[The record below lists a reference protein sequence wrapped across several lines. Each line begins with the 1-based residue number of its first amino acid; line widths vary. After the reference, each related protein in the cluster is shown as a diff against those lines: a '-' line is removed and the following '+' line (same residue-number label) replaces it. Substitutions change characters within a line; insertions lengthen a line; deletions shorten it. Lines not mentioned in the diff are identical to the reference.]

1 MLKLDSDSIYVFS
14 ACYWVISKLR
24 WSSITL
30 SKENSL
36 WQEAAISHFLEHWTF
51 LHFIFLTS
59 NFLKMGHFK
68 IFLCL
73 LYSHQRFVYN
83 RWTLVEPL
91 CNLFMYYIDSVN
103 SRVQVIEKDLE
114 VKWHDNVLEM
124 FQFDN
129 QR

>member
-1 MLKLDSDSIYVFS
+1 MVKLDSDFIYVFS

-24 WSSITL
+24 WSSITW

-36 WQEAAISHFLEHWTF
+36 WQEATMSQLLEHWIL
-51 LHFIFLTS
+51 LHFIFLIS
-59 NFLKMGHFK
+59 NFFKMGHFK

-73 LYSHQRFVYN
+73 LYSHQRFLYN
-83 RWTLVEPL
+83 RWTWIEPL

-114 VKWHDNVLEM
+114 VKWHENVLEM